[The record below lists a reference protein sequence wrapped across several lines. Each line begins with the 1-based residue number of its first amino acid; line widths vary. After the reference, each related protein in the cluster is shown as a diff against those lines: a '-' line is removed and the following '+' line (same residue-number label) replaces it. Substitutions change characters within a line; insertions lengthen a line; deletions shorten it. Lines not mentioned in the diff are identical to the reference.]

1 MSILAGMGFVA
12 VFSGATNCAIASI
25 VLGLELFGMQA
36 GVYVGLASV
45 AAYFTSG
52 PNGIYSAQLKTGAK
66 YAAYNYFKKI
76 AKL

>member
-1 MSILAGMGFVA
+1 
-12 VFSGATNCAIASI
+12 
-25 VLGLELFGMQA
+25 MQA